1 VNLGRLCIDNKVFG
15 WLIIIV
21 LIASGLFAFE
31 HIGRYEDPEFT
42 IKDAKIFTKY
52 PGASPLEVEQEV
64 TERVETAVQQLGQV
78 KYITSVSTAGV
89 SEITVTIKD
98 EYDKHSL
105 PQVWD
110 ELRRKVNDVQSFL
123 PPGAGPSI
131 VNDDFGDVY
140 GIFFALTG
148 TGFSFAE
155 LKDIAKHLK
164 KELLLV
170 PGVAKV
176 LIKGVIDEQIFI
188 ELSQSKLAK
197 FNISSD
203 TISELLKTQN
213 QVIPSGI
220 ATIDSNYIR
229 IQPSGE
235 LNSVETIA
243 NLLIP
248 GTNTN
253 SRVYLKDVATITR
266 GYEEFPQ
273 HFIRFNGQPAL
284 TIGISMVSGGNIVNL
299 GAAVSNKLTEIKE
312 TLPLGVEIKPIYYQ
326 PHWVEKSIQG
336 FVINLIE
343 AVIIVVGVLL
353 VFMGMRSG
361 ILIGITLLLIVFGTL
376 TFMYFFDISL
386 QRISLGA
393 LIIALGMLVDNALV
407 IVDGILVRTQ
417 MGEPAVDAADKV
429 VKQVMWPLFGATV
442 VGILAFAGIGLS
454 QDKTGEYIASLFQV
468 ILISLLLSWFIA
480 ITVTPMLADLFFKP
494 QKDATHFDPYAGKFY
509 KVFRKG
515 IVGVIKYRFLALCGL
530 GAALGLSLL
539 FFSFIPPGFFPDS
552 TTPIFYVDYWR
563 EEGTDINKT
572 TKDIE
577 NIEKYVLS
585 IEGVK
590 QVTSFIGQGATR
602 FMLVYTP
609 EAPNSSY
616 AQLAIETKDFT
627 FFPEV
632 EQKIRNYLLTSFPNS
647 NPKFKN
653 IMLGPSK
660 DGKIEL
666 RMSGPNPDVL
676 RHLSSEA
683 QDLMYADSGTESIRD
698 NWRQR
703 VLVSRPIYSEPLAR
717 SSGITRNK
725 LSQSLQMTFRGLTVG
740 LYREKDELIP
750 ILMRL
755 PAWERSN
762 INSMYNLFI
771 WSPLTNTNV
780 PIQQVVKD
788 FQTQWEDPRIHRRDR
803 KRTITPSADPLNEPT
818 GAVFK
823 RLKTQL
829 ESIPLPV
836 GYDIAWGGEQES
848 QTDAQMALAA
858 QLPAS
863 FILMVLVVILLFGK
877 VRQSL
882 IIWLTVPLS
891 IIGVTVGL
899 LSTQK
904 PFDFMALLGFLS
916 LTGMLIKNG
925 IVLIDQIDLEID
937 SGKEKLKAVVDSA
950 ISRARPVSMAA
961 LTTIMGVAPL
971 LFDPFFASMAVLI
984 MSGLAFATL
993 LTLFVI
999 PILYTLFF
1007 NVRYDPK
1014 IEGIER

>member
-1 VNLGRLCIDNKVFG
+1 MNLGRLCIENKVLG

-21 LIASGLFAFE
+21 LVASGLFAFE

-42 IKDAKIFTKY
+42 IKDAKIITKY
-52 PGASPLEVEQEV
+52 PGATPLEVEQEV
-64 TERVETAVQQLGQV
+64 TERLETAVQQLGQV
-78 KYITSVSTAGV
+78 KYVTSVSTAGV

-98 EYDKHSL
+98 QYDKHSL

-110 ELRRKVNDVQSFL
+110 ELRRKVNDIQSLL

-131 VNDDFGDVY
+131 VNDDYGDVY

-148 TGFSFAE
+148 TGFSLAE
-155 LKDIAKHLK
+155 LKEMAKQLK

-170 PGVAKV
+170 PGVAKI
-176 LIKGVIDEQIFI
+176 LIKGTIDEQIFI

-213 QVIPSGI
+213 QVLPSGI
-220 ATIDSNYIR
+220 ATIGNNDIR

-248 GTNTN
+248 GTSTN
-253 SRVYLKDVATITR
+253 SRVYLKDVATITK

-273 HFIRFNGQPAL
+273 HFIHFNGHPAL
-284 TIGISMVSGGNIVNL
+284 SIGISMVAGGNIVNL
-299 GAAVSNKLTEIKE
+299 GSAVSKKLATIKE
-312 TLPLGVEIKPIYYQ
+312 MLPLGVEITPIYNQ
-326 PHWVEKSIQG
+326 PYWVDKSIKG
-336 FVINLIE
+336 FVINLVE

-361 ILIGITLLLIVFGTL
+361 ILIGVTLLLIVFGTL
-376 TFMYFFDISL
+376 TIMYFFNINL

-417 MGEPAVDAADKV
+417 MGERTVDAAEKV
-429 VKQVMWPLFGATV
+429 VNQVMWPLFGATV
-442 VGILAFAGIGLS
+442 VGILAFSGIGLS
-454 QDKTGEYIASLFQV
+454 QDKTGEYIASLFHV

-494 QKDATHFDPYAGKFY
+494 QQGSTHFDPYAGKFY
-509 KVFRKG
+509 RGFRRA
-515 IVGVIKYRFLALCGL
+515 IRGVIKNRIPALFGL
-530 GAALGLSLL
+530 GTALGLSLF
-539 FFSFIPPGFFPDS
+539 FFSYIPPGFFPDS

-563 EEGTDINKT
+563 EEGTDINRTAKDI
-572 TKDIE
+572 KDIE
-577 NIEKYVLS
+577 KYILN

-616 AQLAIETKDFT
+616 AQLAIETKDFS

-632 EQKIRNYLLTSFPNS
+632 EKKIRSYLITSFPNS
-647 NPKFKN
+647 NPKYKH

-660 DGKIEL
+660 DGKIEV
-666 RMSGPNPDVL
+666 RISGPNPDLL
-676 RHLSSEA
+676 RQLSL
-683 QDLMYADSGTESIRD
+683 QIKDLMYTDMSTESIRD

-717 SSGITRNK
+717 SSGISRSK

-771 WSPLTNTNV
+771 WSPLSNTNV

-788 FQTQWEDPRIHRRDR
+788 FQTKWEDSRIHRRDR

-818 GAVFK
+818 GVVFK
-823 RLKTQL
+823 RLKNQI
-829 ESIPLPV
+829 ESIPLPL
-836 GYDIAWGGEQES
+836 GYELAWGGEQES
-848 QTDAQMALAA
+848 QSDAQIALAA
-858 QLPAS
+858 KLPAS
-863 FILMVLVVILLFGK
+863 FLLMILVVILLFGK

-891 IIGVTVGL
+891 IIGVTIGL

-904 PFDFMALLGFLS
+904 PLDFMALLGFLS

-925 IVLIDQIDLEID
+925 IVLIDQIDLEINL
-937 SGKEKLKAVVDSA
+937 GKEKLKAVIDSA

-984 MSGLAFATL
+984 MFGLAFATL

-999 PILYTLFF
+999 PVLYTLFF
-1007 NVRYDPK
+1007 SISHNPK
-1014 IEGIER
+1014 REELEQ